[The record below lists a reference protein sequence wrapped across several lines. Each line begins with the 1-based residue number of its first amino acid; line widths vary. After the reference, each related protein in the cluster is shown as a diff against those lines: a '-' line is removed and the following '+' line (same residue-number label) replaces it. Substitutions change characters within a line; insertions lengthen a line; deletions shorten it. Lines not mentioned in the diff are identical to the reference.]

1 MEVKKI
7 VEGMTAVEVAEVID
21 SNFKGIKEETEAKL
35 SELGSKIDKVAE
47 CETSDNASALDVVDE
62 KGNVLVEFSNGH
74 IKTKRFDSRQVT
86 SISIEGNTLVIK

>member
-7 VEGMTAVEVAEVID
+7 VEGMTAPEVAQVIED
-21 SNFKGIKEETEAKL
+21 NFIEMGK
-35 SELGSKIDKVAE
+35 KIDKVAE

-62 KGNVLVEFSNGH
+62 KGNVLVQFSNGH

-86 SISIEGNTLVIK
+86 AISIEGNTLVIK